1 MNGCGQC
8 LRDCYILMIA
18 VVLLSMI
25 LRNSNAYTNVYG
37 PTVTLLET
45 IFFWF
50 FLCVLWKMDIDKLD
64 GLVLLIL
71 LNFEPRIEMKSW
83 SSFWICWAQKHFVSS
98 FQLWHLQSLLWFV
111 CLFVCLFV
119 FFVDIILKEN
129 LLYSTSTLLFW
140 CATKPR
146 DVHELCIC

>member
-18 VVLLSMI
+18 VVLMSMI
-25 LRNSNAYTNVYG
+25 LRNSSAYTTVYG

-45 IFFWF
+45 ILFWF
-50 FLCVLWKMDIDKLD
+50 FLWSVLWKMDIDKLD
-64 GLVLLIL
+64 GLVLLNL
-71 LNFEPRIEMKSW
+71 LNFEPKIEMKSW

-119 FFVDIILKEN
+119 CFFFRRHHIKG
-129 LLYSTSTLLFW
+129 
-140 CATKPR
+140 KP
-146 DVHELCIC
+146 VI